1 MFKNKLNF
9 INRMTYA
16 FNPTQRVFA
25 LNYLSNLC
33 MGKKGSAQVL
43 QTWMHT
49 TLDHAF
55 ADKDFINWMGQ
66 WQLVWGPVVVS
77 EGEDVTKQVASNT
90 VFVAYD
96 AVNATYVVAVAGT
109 NPLSTYGW
117 FTEDFMVQE
126 AVAWVYELPD
136 ADRIS
141 EHQLSELTAKDPVH
155 ISRGTYIGLHIL
167 RSMKSNG
174 KTIQEFLSD
183 EASKH
188 TRSQQVI
195 VSGHSLGGALSAT
208 LALSLENQQPFW
220 DVQRKFTV
228 SAMPSAGAT
237 PGNNA
242 FSVYYSKHLGTRT
255 MRIWN
260 VIDPVPHGWEP
271 AMLEK
276 VPFLYAPYLR
286 GSAALGVVW
295 AAMTA
300 RSLKVAG
307 YFSPGGLYTQLV
319 PQTAPL
325 PGQVSLQL
333 LTDAGEDALPLVS
346 HLLLSWISGMGK
358 DAFTAFMTRL
368 HIAEAAQKLIFTALK
383 LLSETRWAR
392 NHLRQLLDA
401 IRAALSKISVLNN
414 EQLVALE
421 QFFDSIIQEL
431 TVIYQF
437 LVQLSY
443 QHCAAYLQLMGIGAF
458 EAFFKSLEDTY
469 KKKPTPPDYE
479 AMLAKYL
486 NVAVFRVIAG

>member
-1 MFKNKLNF
+1 MNS
-9 INRMTYA
+9 A

-43 QTWMHT
+43 QTWMHNA
-49 TLDHAF
+49 LDHAF
-55 ADKDFINWMGQ
+55 SEKDFISWMGQ

-77 EGEDVTKQVASNT
+77 EGEDVAKQVASNT

-96 AVNATYVVAVAGT
+96 AVHGTYVVAVAGT

-126 AVAWVYELPD
+126 AVAWVYALPNADSVSEEELK
-136 ADRIS
+136 A
-141 EHQLSELTAKDPVH
+141 LTAKDPVH

-174 KTIQEFLSD
+174 KTIQEFLAG
-183 EASKH
+183 EAKKH
-188 TRSQQVI
+188 IHPQHVI
-195 VSGHSLGGALSAT
+195 VTGHSLGGALSAT
-208 LALSLENQQPFW
+208 LALSLENQQPYW
-220 DVQRKFTV
+220 DAQHKFTV

-242 FSVYYSKHLGTRT
+242 FSVYYAAHLGTRT

-260 VIDPVPHGWEP
+260 AIDPIPHGWEP

-286 GSAALGVVW
+286 GSAALGLIS

-300 RSLKVAG
+300 RSLKGAG
-307 YFSPGGLYTQLV
+307 YFSPGGLYTQLL

-346 HLLLSWISGMGK
+346 HLLLNWVTGTGK
-358 DAFTAFMTRL
+358 DAFTAFMTCL
-368 HIAEAAQKLIFTALK
+368 HISDAAQKLILTAVK
-383 LLSETRWAR
+383 LLSETRWAK

-401 IRAALSKISVLNN
+401 LRIALSKITILSN
-414 EQLVALE
+414 EQLAALE
-421 QFFDSIIQEL
+421 QLFEALIGEL

-437 LVQLSY
+437 LIQLSY

-458 EAFFKSLEDTY
+458 ETYFKMLEDTY
-469 KKKPTPPDYE
+469 KKKPVSPDYE
-479 AMLAKYL
+479 TMLAKYL
-486 NVAVFRVIAG
+486 NVAVFKAIAG